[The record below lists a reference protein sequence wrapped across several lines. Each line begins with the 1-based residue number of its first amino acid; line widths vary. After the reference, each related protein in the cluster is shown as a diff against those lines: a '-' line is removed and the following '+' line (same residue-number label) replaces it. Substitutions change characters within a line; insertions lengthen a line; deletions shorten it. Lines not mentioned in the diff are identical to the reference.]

1 MKRSILP
8 PWYFAIPALVVGLA
22 VLVPIGY
29 LAVRAFDADAATL
42 RELVLRRRNFEL
54 LANTLALASVV
65 IAVSTLVALPL
76 AWLTT
81 RSDLRGRFLVT
92 LLSILPLAIPGYVVG
107 YALLGMG
114 APHGP
119 LASIF
124 GVAGPRLSGFVGAA
138 AALVIYNFPLVYLHL
153 RTAFASMDPS
163 LTEAARSLGL
173 ARRRVFMRVT
183 LPQLVPAYLSSV
195 LLVLLYV
202 LGDFGVVSLM
212 RFETFSYA
220 LYMQYIASLD
230 RTYAAWLAL
239 MLLAITTTLVVAEFR
254 LLRDL
259 ALERTGLGTLP
270 KSRPRRLGAWTWPA
284 YGFVLVV
291 ALASVA
297 LPVWSIVYWMGQ
309 RGAWTDAGELARSF
323 AGSIS
328 VSAPAALLAT
338 LLAVP
343 LAYLSR
349 RYSSATTHVLERS
362 AYIGY
367 ATPALAFAL
376 GWVVVVLRTAP
387 WIYQTAALLI
397 FAYTVHFLAQAIGPV
412 RAGLHVATPRIE
424 EAARSLGLGPV
435 ATFRRVTLPI
445 LRPGLMAAAI
455 LVFLSCLKELPLT
468 IILAPLD
475 FETLALN
482 MYAFTNEAMF
492 AQAAPYALA
501 IVLLSALLTSIL
513 FHRLGEAT

>member
-8 PWYFAIPALVVGLA
+8 PWYLAVPAIAVALG

-29 LAVRAFDADAATL
+29 LVVRALDADASTL
-42 RELVLRRRNFEL
+42 HELVLRRRNLEL
-54 LANTLALASVV
+54 LGNTMALAATV
-65 IAVSTLVALPL
+65 IAVSTLIALPL

-81 RSDLRGRFLVT
+81 RTDLRGRFVVT

-107 YALLGMG
+107 YALLGIG
-114 APHGP
+114 AHNGP
-119 LASIF
+119 LASVF
-124 GVAGPRLSGFVGAA
+124 GIGGLRFSGFVGAA
-138 AALVIYNFPLVYLHL
+138 TALVVYNFPLVYLHL
-153 RTAFASMDPS
+153 RTAFASIDPS
-163 LTEAARSLGL
+163 LTDAARSLGFTP
-173 ARRRVFMRVT
+173 ARAFLRVT
-183 LPQLVPAYLSSV
+183 VPQLVPAYLSAV

-220 LYMQYIASLD
+220 LYLQYIASLD

-259 ALERTGLGTLP
+259 ALERTGLGALP
-270 KSRPRRLGAWTWPA
+270 KLRPRRLGAWTVPA
-284 YGFVLVV
+284 YAFVAAV
-291 ALASVA
+291 ALSSVA

-309 RGAWTDAGELARSF
+309 RGAWTGAGELARSF
-323 AGSIS
+323 AGS
-328 VSAPAALLAT
+328 VAVGTPAALLAT

-349 RYSSATTHVLERS
+349 RHSSAVTHALERS

-367 ATPALAFAL
+367 ATPALAMAL

-387 WIYQTAALLI
+387 WIYQTSALLI
-397 FAYTVHFLAQAIGPV
+397 LAYTVHFLAQAIGPV

-424 EAARSLGLGPV
+424 EAARSLGLGPI

-445 LRPGLMAAAI
+445 LRPGLVAAAI
-455 LVFLSCLKELPLT
+455 LVFLSCIKELPLT

-482 MYAFTNEAMF
+482 MYGFTTEAMF
-492 AQAAPYALA
+492 AEAAPYALA
-501 IVLLSALLTSIL
+501 IVLLSAGLTSIL
-513 FHRLGEAT
+513 FHRLGQES

>member
-1 MKRSILP
+1 MKRSVLP
-8 PWYFAIPALVVGLA
+8 PWYLAIPALVVGLG

-29 LAVRAFDADAATL
+29 LAVRAFDADPATL
-42 RELVLRRRNFEL
+42 RALVLRPRNLEL
-54 LANTLALASVV
+54 FVNTMTLATTV
-65 IAVSTLVALPL
+65 IAVSTLIALPL

-81 RSDLRGRFLVT
+81 STDLRGRFVVT
-92 LLSILPLAIPGYVVG
+92 LLSILPLSIPGYVAG
-107 YALLGMG
+107 YALLGVG

-124 GVAGPRLSGFVGAA
+124 GTSGPKLSGFVGAA
-138 AALVIYNFPLVYLHL
+138 AALVIYNFPLVFLHL
-153 RTAFASMDPS
+153 RTAFASMDSS
-163 LTEAARSLGL
+163 LTDAARSLGL
-173 ARRRVFMRVT
+173 TPGRAFLRVT
-183 LPQLVPAYLSSV
+183 LPQLGPAYLSSV

-202 LGDFGVVSLM
+202 FGDFGVVSLM

-239 MLLAITTTLVVAEFR
+239 MLLAITTTLVVVEFR
-254 LLRDL
+254 LLRDV
-259 ALERTGLGTLP
+259 ALERTGLGALP
-270 KSRPRRLGAWTWPA
+270 KSRPRRLGAWAAPA
-284 YGFVLVV
+284 YLFIAVV

-297 LPVWSIVYWMGQ
+297 LPIWSILYWTGQ
-309 RGAWTDAGELARSF
+309 RGAWTNMGELARSF
-323 AGSIS
+323 VGSLS
-328 VSAPAALLAT
+328 VSVPAALLAT

-343 LAYLSR
+343 LAYLTR
-349 RYSSATTHVLERS
+349 RHKSALTHVLERS

-367 ATPALAFAL
+367 ATPALALAL
-376 GWVVVVLRTAP
+376 GWIVVVLHTAP
-387 WIYQTAALLI
+387 WIYQTVALLI
-397 FAYTVHFLAQAIGPV
+397 LAYTVHFLAQAIGPV

-424 EAARSLGLGPV
+424 EASRSLGLGAI

-445 LRPGLMAAAI
+445 LRPGLVAAAI
-455 LVFLSCLKELPLT
+455 LVFLSCVKELPLT

-482 MYAFTNEAMF
+482 MYSFTAEAMF

-513 FHRLGEAT
+513 FHRLGEDA

>member
-1 MKRSILP
+1 MKRFP
-8 PWYFAIPALVVGLA
+8 PWYLTLPAFAVGLA

-29 LAVRAFDADAATL
+29 LAVRAFDADSATL
-42 RELVLRRRNFEL
+42 RGLVWRARNLEL
-54 LANTLALASVV
+54 LGNTLALASVV
-65 IAVSTLVALPL
+65 IAVSTVVALPL

-81 RSDLRGRFLVT
+81 RTDLPGRFVVT

-107 YALLGMG
+107 YALLGIG

-119 LASIF
+119 LSSIF
-124 GVAGPRLSGFVGAA
+124 GVGGPRFSGFVGAA

-163 LTEAARSLGL
+163 LTDAARSLGL
-173 ARRRVFMRVT
+173 SPRRVFARVT

-220 LYMQYIASLD
+220 LYLQYIASLD

-239 MLLAITTTLVVAEFR
+239 MLLAITTTLVVGEFR

-259 ALERTGLGTLP
+259 ALERTGLGALP
-270 KSRPRRLGAWTWPA
+270 KARPRRLGAWTWPA
-284 YGFVLVV
+284 YAFIGVV

-297 LPVWSIVYWMGQ
+297 LPVWSIIYWMGQ
-309 RGAWTDAGELARSF
+309 RGAWTDANELLRSF

-343 LAYLSR
+343 LAFLSR
-349 RYSSATTHVLERS
+349 RHASTLTHVLERS

-387 WIYQTAALLI
+387 WFYQTAGLLI
-397 FAYTVHFLAQAIGPV
+397 LACTVHFLAQAIGPV
-412 RAGLHVATPRIE
+412 RAGLHIATPRIE
-424 EAARSLGLGPV
+424 EASRSLGMSPL

-445 LRPGLMAAAI
+445 LRPGLTAAAI

-468 IILAPLD
+468 IILSPLD

-482 MYAFTNEAMF
+482 MYAFTTEAMF
-492 AQAAPYALA
+492 AEAAPYALS

-513 FHRLGEAT
+513 FHKVGEER

>member
-1 MKRSILP
+1 MKRLVLP
-8 PWYFAIPALVVGLA
+8 PWYFTVPALLVGLA

-29 LAVRAFDADAATL
+29 LALRAFDADAATL
-42 RELVLRRRNFEL
+42 RELVLRRRNLEL
-54 LANTLALASVV
+54 LGNTMGLATVV
-65 IAVSTLVALPL
+65 IAASTVIAFPL

-81 RSDLRGRFLVT
+81 RTDLRGRFVVT

-107 YALLGMG
+107 YALLGIG
-114 APHGP
+114 APQGP

-124 GVAGPRLSGFVGAA
+124 GVRGPQLSGFVGAA

-153 RTAFASMDPS
+153 RTGFASLDPS
-163 LTEAARSLGL
+163 LVDAARSLGL
-173 ARRRVFMRVT
+173 SPARAFVRVT
-183 LPQLVPAYLSSV
+183 LPHLVPAYLSAV

-220 LYMQYIASLD
+220 LYLQYIASLD

-239 MLLAITTTLVVAEFR
+239 MLLVITTTLVVAEFR

-259 ALERTGLGTLP
+259 ALERTGLGALP
-270 KSRPRRLGAWTWPA
+270 KSRPRRLGAWTGAA
-284 YGFVLVV
+284 YAFVAIV
-291 ALASVA
+291 ALASVV

-309 RGAWTDAGELARSF
+309 RGAWTDAGELMRSF

-349 RYSSATTHVLERS
+349 RYASTLTHALERS

-367 ATPALAFAL
+367 ATPALAVAL
-376 GWVVVVLRTAP
+376 GWVVVVLRAVP
-387 WIYQTAALLI
+387 WMYQTGSLLVL
-397 FAYTVHFLAQAIGPV
+397 AYAVHFLAQAIGPV

-424 EAARSLGLGPV
+424 EASRSLGLGPI

-445 LRPGLMAAAI
+445 LRPGLFAAAI
-455 LVFLSCLKELPLT
+455 LVFLSCIKELPLT

-475 FETLALN
+475 FETLAVN
-482 MYAFTNEAMF
+482 MYAFTTEAMF

-501 IVLLSALLTSIL
+501 IVLLSALLTSVL
-513 FHRLGEAT
+513 FHRLGEST

>member
-1 MKRSILP
+1 MKRFVVP
-8 PWYFAIPALVVGLA
+8 PWYLAVPALLVGLA
-22 VLVPIGY
+22 VLVPIAY
-29 LAVRAFDADAATL
+29 LAVRAFDAEPAAL
-42 RELVLRRRNFEL
+42 RELVWRRRNLEL
-54 LANTLALASVV
+54 FANTMALSALV
-65 IAVSTLVALPL
+65 IAASTLVAFPL

-81 RSDLRGRFLVT
+81 RSDLRGRFVVT

-114 APHGP
+114 APNGP

-124 GVAGPRLSGFVGAA
+124 GVVGPSLSGLAGAA
-138 AALVIYNFPLVYLHL
+138 VALVIYNFPLVYLHL
-153 RTAFASMDPS
+153 RTAFASVDPS
-163 LTEAARSLGL
+163 LTDAARSLGL
-173 ARRRVFMRVT
+173 TPARVFVRVT
-183 LPQLVPAYLSSV
+183 LPQLWPAYLSSV

-220 LYMQYIASLD
+220 LYLQYIASLD

-239 MLLAITTTLVVAEFR
+239 MMLAITTTLVVVEFR

-270 KSRPRRLGAWTWPA
+270 KSRPRRLGAWTLPA
-284 YGFVLVV
+284 YAFIVLVS
-291 ALASVA
+291 LTSVA
-297 LPVWSIVYWMGQ
+297 LPTWSIVYWMGQ
-309 RGAWTDAGELARSF
+309 RGAWSDVGELMRSF

-328 VSAPAALLAT
+328 VSTPAALLAT
-338 LLAVP
+338 VLAVP

-349 RYSSATTHVLERS
+349 RHASALTHVFERS

-367 ATPALAFAL
+367 ATPALALAL

-387 WIYQTAALLI
+387 WFYQTAALLI
-397 FAYTVHFLAQAIGPV
+397 LAYTVHFLAQAVGPV
-412 RAGLHVATPRIE
+412 RAGLHVATPRVE
-424 EAARSLGLGPV
+424 EAARALGLGPI

-455 LVFLSCLKELPLT
+455 LVFLSCVKELPLT

-482 MYAFTNEAMF
+482 MYAFTTEAMF
-492 AQAAPYALA
+492 AEAAPYALA

-513 FHRLGEAT
+513 FHRLGDDA

>member
-1 MKRSILP
+1 MKRFLLP
-8 PWYFAIPALVVGLA
+8 PWYLVIPALAVGVA

-29 LAVRAFDADAATL
+29 LALRAFDADAATL
-42 RELVLRRRNFEL
+42 RDLVLRRRNLEL
-54 LANTLALASVV
+54 LGNTVALASVV
-65 IAVSTLVALPL
+65 IALSSVIALPL

-81 RSDLRGRFLVT
+81 RTDLRGRFVVT

-107 YALLGMG
+107 YALLGIG

-119 LASIF
+119 LATIF
-124 GVAGPRLSGFVGAA
+124 GVGAPRFSGFVGAA
-138 AALVIYNFPLVYLHL
+138 LALAIYNFPLVYLHL
-153 RTAFASMDPS
+153 RTAFAAMDPS
-163 LTEAARSLGL
+163 LADAARSLGL
-173 ARRRVFMRVT
+173 TPQRVFLRVT
-183 LPQLVPAYLSSV
+183 LPYLIPAYLSSV

-239 MLLAITTTLVVAEFR
+239 MMLAITTTLVVAEFR
-254 LLRDL
+254 MLRDL
-259 ALERTGLGTLP
+259 ALERTGLGALP
-270 KSRPRRLGAWTWPA
+270 KSRPLRLGAWTWPA
-284 YGFVLVV
+284 YGFVLLV
-291 ALASVA
+291 ATASVA
-297 LPVWSIVYWMGQ
+297 LPVWSIIYWMGQ
-309 RGAWTDAGELARSF
+309 RGAWTGAGELARSF
-323 AGSIS
+323 AGSLAVS
-328 VSAPAALLAT
+328 VPAALLAT
-338 LLAVP
+338 LLAIP

-349 RYSSATTHVLERS
+349 RHASNVTHILERS

-367 ATPALAFAL
+367 ATPALALAL
-376 GWVVVVLRTAP
+376 GWVVVVLRAAP
-387 WIYQTAALLI
+387 WLYQTAVLLVM
-397 FAYTVHFLAQAIGPV
+397 AYTVHFLAQAIGPV

-424 EAARSLGLGPV
+424 EASRSLGMGPV

-455 LVFLSCLKELPLT
+455 LVFLSCVKELPLT

-501 IVLLSALLTSIL
+501 IVLLSALLTSVL
-513 FHRLGEAT
+513 FHRLGGES